1 MTETRGTED
10 RTSMLRSLS
19 AVRSFRPDPVPDE
32 VVDDVLRVARW
43 SGSASADRQ
52 PWQIVVIRNRETLDV
67 LAAVEGYA
75 DHPVAGAPQGIVLA
89 MAGDRAQQGGY
100 DEGGLSER
108 MVRSAIS
115 LGYPGETFRRPR
127 TGSGA
132 ARKAFSEIVHE
143 ERCG

>member
-10 RTSMLRSLS
+10 RTSMLRSFR
-19 AVRSFRPDPVPDE
+19 AVRCLRPDPVPDE

-43 SGSASADRQ
+43 SGSTSADRQ
-52 PWQIVVIRNRETLDV
+52 PWQIVVIRDRETLDA

-75 DHPVAGAPQGIVLA
+75 DHLAGAPLGIVLT
-89 MAGDRAQQGGY
+89 MAGERVQQGGY